1 VTESQAPEPNPTP
14 EVKTGLN
21 PMATHR
27 RPGTDSAPQTSL
39 HKDSTQPDSAQTDP
53 ANAINGR
60 DDLGH
65 NSGVVNGA
73 RQVEPAAN
81 LTNAKLTNTEQLLD
95 EHFELVFRY
104 AYRLSGNATAAE
116 DVAQEVFLRA
126 FRNLHQLRD
135 AGAAKGWLLV
145 ITRNEFNRWCT
156 KYAPQPSLEAHE
168 APEESAEPE
177 SAVIDREEWVQQSLD
192 QLPLDYRTVVVM
204 FYFEQL
210 SYTEIA
216 EQLEIPLGTVMSRL
230 NRGKAHLK
238 KTLTNLAEPKNG

>member
-1 VTESQAPEPNPTP
+1 
-14 EVKTGLN
+14 
-21 PMATHR
+21 MATHR

-39 HKDSTQPDSAQTDP
+39 HKDSTQPDSAKTDSANRDS

-60 DDLGH
+60 GDLGH
-65 NSGVVNGA
+65 NSGVLNGA

-81 LTNAKLTNTEQLLD
+81 LTNTNLTSTERLLD

-145 ITRNEFNRWCT
+145 ITRNEFNRWCK
-156 KYAPQPSLEAHE
+156 KYAPQPSLEMHE
-168 APEESAEPE
+168 APEESAESE
-177 SAVIDREEWVQQSLD
+177 NEVTDREEWVQQSLD
-192 QLPLDYRTVVVM
+192 QLPADYRTVVVM

-210 SYTEIA
+210 SYMEIA
-216 EQLEIPLGTVMSRL
+216 QQLEIPLGTVMSRL